1 MASTRQRRDNHSRRW
16 APLICLL
23 LSTSLLGIA
32 SAQSSLDKT
41 LEKLA
46 EKNKAMAESQQRI
59 EEASGEAYSLV
70 SQFRNVAR
78 RNAGLEVY
86 NQQLATLLAAQ
97 QGELGSLR
105 KQIDNVTVIGRQ
117 ITPLLLRMIDALET
131 FVELDV
137 PFLIE
142 ERKLRVKTLREMMAR
157 ADVEDAE
164 KYRRLMEAYQI
175 ENEYG
180 RTIEAYR
187 GSLPGDD
194 KKRVVEFLRIGRV
207 ALLYMTMDR
216 DEAGTWDAEA
226 KRWKP
231 LPRQYYRTLPKAFRV
246 ARKQDPPALLRM
258 LVPAPKAVN

>member
-1 MASTRQRRDNHSRRW
+1 MVSRRQRLDGNGRRW
-16 APLICLL
+16 APLIFLL
-23 LSTSLLGIA
+23 TSFGLLGVA
-32 SAQSSLDKT
+32 AAQSSLDKT

-46 EKNKAMAESQQRI
+46 DKNKAMAESQQRI

-70 SQFRNVAR
+70 AQYRNVER
-78 RNAGLEVY
+78 RNASLAVY
-86 NQQLATLLAAQ
+86 NQQLGTLLAAQ
-97 QGELGSLR
+97 QGELDSLR

-117 ITPLLLRMIDALET
+117 ITPLLLRMIDALDA

-137 PFLIE
+137 PFLID
-142 ERKLRVKTLREMMAR
+142 ERKLRVQTLREMMAR

-187 GSLPGDD
+187 GELPGDD
-194 KKRVVEFLRIGRV
+194 EKRTVDFLRIGRV

-216 DEAGTWDAEA
+216 DEAGSWDADA
-226 KRWKP
+226 KTWKP
-231 LPRQYYRTLPKAFRV
+231 LPREYYRTLPKAFRV